1 MRRTVLDRVLAWFE
15 THAPTRL
22 ADSWDNVGLL
32 AQTPVPRSAGS
43 VFLAIDLSPAVAD
56 ELLQRGDVSV
66 AIVYHPVIFRPIK
79 SITMS
84 DPMQRSLLRCIA
96 SGIDVYCPHTTLDA
110 CRGGINDW
118 LIAGLVH
125 AWEDAPPTP
134 DALLAATLASSGTV
148 VCPSERDASVGVG
161 RVSTLATPCTLAVLV
176 QRVKALLQV
185 PYVQVARA
193 SSMPEDGLVH
203 SLAVCAGS
211 GGSVLRSCTDV
222 DVWVT
227 GEMGHHEVLAANA
240 RGVSVILANHTNT
253 ERRYLA
259 DILQPRLSA
268 DLPSVHVHVSQVD
281 ADPLQVQ

>member
-1 MRRTVLDRVLAWFE
+1 MVRRLTNE
-15 THAPTRL
+15 APTKL

-32 AQTPVPRSAGS
+32 AQAPAPRSHGS

-56 ELLQRGDVSV
+56 ELLERGDISV
-66 AIVYHPVIFRPIK
+66 AVVYHPVIFRPVK
-79 SITMS
+79 SITMA
-84 DPMQRSLLRCIA
+84 DPLQRSILRCIA
-96 SGIDVYCPHTTLDA
+96 AGIHLYCPHTTLDA

-118 LIAGLVH
+118 LVAGLTH
-125 AWEDAPPTP
+125 AWETAPPERG
-134 DALLAATLASSGTV
+134 DLLGATLAAQGRV

-161 RVSTLATPCTLAVLV
+161 RATTLVAPCTFEVLV
-176 QRVKALLQV
+176 QRAKALLQV

-193 SSMPEDGLVH
+193 PGVAADTFVH
-203 SLAVCAGS
+203 SIAVCAGS
-211 GGSVLRSCTDV
+211 GGSVLRACTDV

-259 DILQPRLSA
+259 DVLQPRLAA
-268 DLPSVHVHVSQVD
+268 DLQVGVHVSQVD
-281 ADPLQVQ
+281 ADPLQVL